1 MFSSEIE
8 QDNCLFGI
16 SNILILL
23 FKDTSKEV
31 VRAALK
37 FIKTIIPIMSE
48 TSVKSI
54 SDNIFKTMLK
64 DKEEITSALKNYVK
78 FVIEKMIK
86 KLGIEYLDSIFPIE
100 HKKLLHHVIKELK
113 KKNKKKKEN
122 KKKEEDYNVE
132 MNLDGQP
139 NEKKEE
145 EKYEMPREYHFLNPL
160 DLPATKKIKKDT
172 KKKNKYEMQEDKFV
186 FNEDDKDDSD
196 DDNEEP
202 TKKRKIGETSGVK
215 AEKQKKK
222 SKPMAFVQYS
232 SDIINKRKASKS
244 VSKANKIVDKAKQG
258 VLKGLKAR
266 RKKFS

>member
-1 MFSSEIE
+1 
-8 QDNCLFGI
+8 
-16 SNILILL
+16 
-23 FKDTSKEV
+23 
-31 VRAALK
+31 
-37 FIKTIIPIMSE
+37 
-48 TSVKSI
+48 
-54 SDNIFKTMLK
+54 
-64 DKEEITSALKNYVK
+64 
-78 FVIEKMIK
+78 
-86 KLGIEYLDSIFPIE
+86 
-100 HKKLLHHVIKELK
+100 
-113 KKNKKKKEN
+113 
-122 KKKEEDYNVE
+122 